1 MDGNMKMNLRTF
13 FAFLCCLSTLLAAC
27 GGSDT
32 GTAVAEATEIVF
44 TTTPDLCSTEN
55 LPDKAAKV
63 NKFMREF
70 DDYSALASNTPQAQL
85 VVVIPDMQRV
95 LRDAEDQ
102 SVPAC
107 LENLK
112 KAQLSYM
119 QVVVQ
124 TLMVFM
130 GNSDAGLVNSGISQA
145 RELHTQYDIELARL
159 LGLTL
164 VVSPTQPPAPATPD
178 VNIVPTSTG
187 IIP

>member
-1 MDGNMKMNLRTF
+1 MKTKLQTS
-13 FAFLCCLSTLLAAC
+13 LILLVSLSVFLAAC
-27 GGSDT
+27 GGSETSVAASDA
-32 GTAVAEATEIVF
+32 TAIISTL
-44 TTTPDLCSTEN
+44 TPDLCFTEN
-55 LPDKAAKV
+55 LPDEAAKV

-85 VVVIPDMQRV
+85 VVIIPDMQRV

-130 GNSDAGLVNSGISQA
+130 GNSDMGLVNSGISQA

-164 VVSPTQPPAPATPD
+164 VVA
-178 VNIVPTSTG
+178 PTSTAAPVTPDPG
-187 IIP
+187 SVPTATP